1 MALLKTYISKNQ
13 QGTVTGVSEHALAY
27 FIGNLQKDR
36 QSPTVLICKNAEHV
50 ETLQEEIGYLYPKI
64 KVNTFPAWDVQPYDR
79 LSADPVIQAKRV
91 SALNAIKEN
100 VAELILTT
108 PNALSIRIPPLEDL
122 PKSLSI
128 RVNDTINRDDII
140 KTLTDCGYLR
150 VGTVME
156 TGEFSVRG
164 SLLDVFLSTEEEPF
178 RIDFFDD
185 EVESIKTFDTVSQR
199 TEKDIEHINLKS
211 VSEVILTEERI
222 TTFRKNWRAHFPNGT
237 NDSIYKDITEGK
249 KHDAMGHYLPL
260 FYGEN
265 ELPSL
270 LDVLPEDALII
281 RSPLAETA
289 FEARSRAINEAY
301 DARLNLEG
309 QGGFEGEV
317 TEPYRPLKREYLY
330 LQKEEW
336 DKKHKEFTWLML
348 SPFDDGGSKNHA
360 ENIEALSFSLAD
372 KSEHKNVVDSAMA
385 LINKAKEAGHKVLLS
400 ALAPSTLVR
409 MERTLEEHGLTTPET
424 IKKYSAFKKSKHA
437 ICMGVTPI
445 SWGFYDLKNG
455 ELVITEQ
462 DLFGE
467 RNNRP
472 VKRKKRKAEDIIS
485 HFNEIEVNSLV
496 VHHDHGIGQFKGL
509 VTMEVAGAKQDFLQ
523 LEYDGGDR
531 LFVPVVSLD
540 VLSKYGGEA
549 ENTKLDKL
557 GGAAW
562 QARKARVKKD
572 LLAMAGDLLKVAAER
587 EIKKGFK
594 YQQPDGLYDEFCAG
608 FPYVPTSEQLQ
619 AVQDVESDLYSDG
632 VMDRL
637 VVGDVGFGK
646 TEVAMRSAFIAA
658 MNGKQVAVTVPT
670 TLLARQ
676 HFENFFKRFKDFP
689 IKVAHLSRL
698 VTGKQ
703 KTQTLEGLKNGDI
716 DIVVGTHALLGKT
729 VEFKDLGL
737 LIVDEEQRFG
747 VAHKERLKQLKSN
760 VDVLTLTATPIPRTL
775 QMSLSGLRTLS
786 MITTPPVDRLA
797 IRSYVMKF
805 DRKVLRE
812 AILREIFRNGQV
824 FVVTPRVEGI
834 EKLADVIRHLVPE
847 SKVRVA
853 HGQMPKEALD
863 RTMTDFYDA
872 KFNVLVATTIIES
885 GIDVARANTL
895 IVHNA
900 DRFGLA
906 QLYQI
911 RGRVGRSKL
920 RAYAYFLLPNKGHM
934 SEDAVK
940 RLQVLQRL
948 EGIGAGFTLAS
959 YDMDIRGSG
968 NILGK
973 EQSGQVKEVGFE
985 LYNKM
990 LHEAVAEIKYKKEH
1004 GDDADTSALGDN
1016 FSPTLNLGLTFLI
1029 PELYVRDLNT
1039 RMSLYRR
1046 LASLE
1051 TNDELAEFKDEL
1063 VDRFGDLPEEVVKL
1077 IQVVKFKNRCKAL
1090 NIEKLD
1096 MGPKGVVIS
1105 LRGNTFPDPVALLGF
1120 IQQNTGLISLKPD
1133 QKIVFHKNTPNSE
1146 ERMHILDGLLTK
1158 LENLLPE
1165 IKNQAS

>member
-1 MALLKTYISKNQ
+1 MATLKAYLKKHRD
-13 QGTVTGVSEHALAY
+13 GALYGVSEQAFAY
-27 FIGNLQKDR
+27 FIGHLQTDR
-36 QSPTVLICKNAEHV
+36 TEPSVLIAKNAGHMES
-50 ETLQEEIGYLYPKI
+50 LKEELSWLFPKL
-64 KVNTFPAWDVQPYDR
+64 KVDMFPAWDVQPYDR
-79 LSADPVIQAKRV
+79 LSADTQIQAQRV
-91 SALNAIKEN
+91 ATLNAIHEKT
-100 VAELILTT
+100 VELILTT
-108 PNALSIRIPPLEDL
+108 ANALSIKVPPLDKL
-122 PKSLSI
+122 PQSLTLK
-128 RVNDTINRDDII
+128 VNEEISRDTVV
-140 KTLTDCGYLR
+140 KTLGDCGYLR

-156 TGEFSVRG
+156 AGEFSVRG
-164 SLLDVFLSTEEEPF
+164 SLLDVYLSTEEEPF

-185 EVESIKTFDTVSQR
+185 EIESIKTFDTVSQR
-199 TEKDIEHINLKS
+199 TQKAVDAIHLKS

-222 TTFRKNWRAHFPNGT
+222 TDFRKNWRAHFPNGT
-237 NDSIYKDITEGK
+237 NDPIYKDITEGK
-249 KHDAMGHYLPL
+249 KHDTMGHYLPL
-260 FYGEN
+260 FYGDDA
-265 ELPSL
+265 LPSF
-270 LDVLPEDALII
+270 LDVLPEKTLII
-281 RSPLAETA
+281 RTPLAEQA
-289 FEARSRAINEAY
+289 FDSRSRAINEAY
-301 DARLNLEG
+301 DARLNLKGE
-309 QGGFEGEV
+309 GGFDGEV
-317 TEPYRPLKREYLY
+317 TETYRPLKRELLY
-330 LQKEEW
+330 LQKEAW
-336 DKKHKEFTWLML
+336 DKKHKDFSWLML
-348 SPFDDGGSKNHA
+348 SDFDDGA
-360 ENIEALSFSLAD
+360 EHVFKFNLEPLSFSLSD
-372 KSEHKNVVDSAMA
+372 KMEHKNVIDSAMS
-385 LINKAKEAGHKVLLS
+385 LINKAKKLKHKILLS

-409 MERTLEEHGLTTPET
+409 MERTLEEHGLSTPET
-424 IKKYSAFKKSKHA
+424 VKRYHSFMKSDHPISMA
-437 ICMGVTPI
+437 VTPLA
-445 SWGFYDLKNG
+445 WGVYDTEKGVLM
-455 ELVITEQ
+455 ITEQ

-472 VKRKKRKAEDIIS
+472 IKRKKRKSEDIIA

-509 VTMEVAGAKQDFLQ
+509 VTMEISGAKQDFLQ

-540 VLSKYGGEA
+540 VLSKYGGDA
-549 ENTKLDKL
+549 EQTRLDKL

-562 QARKARVKKD
+562 QARKAKVKKD

-587 EIKKGFK
+587 EIRKGYK
-594 YQQPDGLYDEFCAG
+594 YKQPDGLYDEFCAG

-619 AVQDVESDLYSDG
+619 AVQDVEGDLYGDG

-658 MNGKQVAVTVPT
+658 MNGKQVAITVPT

-676 HFENFFKRFKDFP
+676 HFENFHKRFKDFP

-703 KTQTLEGLKNGDI
+703 KTLTLEGLKTGAV
-716 DIVVGTHALLGKT
+716 DIVIGTHALLGKAIQ
-729 VEFKDLGL
+729 FKDLGL
-737 LIVDEEQRFG
+737 LVVDEEQRFG
-747 VAHKERLKQLKSN
+747 VAHKERLKQLKAD

-805 DRKVLRE
+805 DHKVMRE

-824 FVVTPRVEGI
+824 FVVTPRVDGI
-834 EKLADVIRHLVPE
+834 DKLAETIQNLVPE

-853 HGQMPKEALD
+853 HGQMSKDALD
-863 RTMTDFYDA
+863 RTMTDFYDGQ
-872 KFNVLVATTIIES
+872 FNVLVATTIIES

-895 IVHNA
+895 IVHKA

-911 RGRVGRSKL
+911 RGRVGRSKV
-920 RAYAYFLLPNKGHM
+920 RAYAYFLLPGKGHLTN
-934 SEDAVK
+934 DAVK
-940 RLQVLQRL
+940 RLQILQRL

-1004 GDDADTSALGDN
+1004 GDGASETHFGESY
-1016 FSPTLNLGLTFLI
+1016 SPTLNLGLTFLI
-1029 PELYVRDLNT
+1029 PELYVKDLNS

-1046 LASLE
+1046 LASLD
-1051 TNDELAEFKDEL
+1051 DEHEIQDFSDEL
-1063 VDRFGDLPEEVVKL
+1063 VDRFGDLPEEVSKL

-1096 MGPKGVVIS
+1096 MGPKGVVIT
-1105 LRGNTFPDPVALLGF
+1105 LRNSTFPNPVGLLQF
-1120 IQQNTGLISLKPD
+1120 VQKNAGLITVKPD
-1133 QKIVFHKNTPNSE
+1133 QKIIFHKHVPKGDA
-1146 ERMHILDGLLTK
+1146 RMTILDGIVTK
-1158 LENLLPE
+1158 LENLLPHE
-1165 IKNQAS
+1165 IESAS

>member
-1 MALLKTYISKNQ
+1 MASLKNYLQKNQ
-13 QGTVTGVSEHALAY
+13 QGTLTGVTEYAFAHLLDD
-27 FIGNLQKDR
+27 LQKNYDG
-36 QSPTVLICKNAEHV
+36 TVLFICKNSEHMANVAEELKFIH
-50 ETLQEEIGYLYPKI
+50 PKLT
-64 KVNTFPAWDVQPYDR
+64 VHQFPAWDVQPYDR
-79 LSADPVIQAKRV
+79 LSADPLIQASRV
-91 SALNAIKEN
+91 ATLSAIQNGSAK
-100 VAELILTT
+100 VILTT
-108 PNALSIRIPPLEDL
+108 ANALSIRVPPLDKL
-122 PKSLSI
+122 PQTLKLEVDS
-128 RVNDTINRDDII
+128 THNRDHVV
-140 KTLTDCGYLR
+140 KTLVDCGYLR

-156 TGEFSVRG
+156 AGEFSVRG
-164 SLLDVFLSTEEEPF
+164 SLLDVFLSTAEEPY

-185 EVESIKTFDTVSQR
+185 EIECIKTFDPVTQR
-199 TEKDIEHINLKS
+199 TEKSVNAIDLKS
-211 VSEVILTEERI
+211 VSEVVLTDERI
-222 TTFRKNWRAHFPNGT
+222 TTFRKNWRSHFPHATG
-237 NDSIYKDITEGK
+237 DSIYKDITEGK
-249 KHDAMGHYLPL
+249 KHDAISHYLPL
-260 FYGEN
+260 FYGED

-270 LDVLPEDALII
+270 LDVLNQDNTLIV
-281 RSPLAETA
+281 RTPLAEIA

-309 QGGFEGEV
+309 EGGFDGEV
-317 TEPYRPLKREYLY
+317 AEAYRPLKRELLY
-330 LQKEEW
+330 LQKDEW
-336 DKKHKEFTWLML
+336 DKKHQQFTWLL
-348 SPFDDGGSKNHA
+348 IDQFEGDNPNQLKKQV
-360 ENIEALSFSLAD
+360 EPLSFSLAD
-372 KSEHKNVVDSAMA
+372 KKDHKDVVDNAMA
-385 LINKAKEAGHKVLLS
+385 LITQAMKNGDKVLLS
-400 ALAPSTLVR
+400 GLAPSTLVR
-409 MERTLEEHGLTTPET
+409 MERTLEQHGLTTPET
-424 IKKYSAFKKSKHA
+424 VKSYAGFKKSKA
-437 ICMGVTPI
+437 KICMAVTPI
-445 SWGFYDLKNG
+445 AWGFYDHDHGL
-455 ELVITEQ
+455 LIITEQ

-485 HFNEIEVNSLV
+485 HFNEIEVDSLV

-509 VTMEVAGAKQDFLQ
+509 ITMDVANTQQDFLQ
-523 LEYDGGDR
+523 LEYEGGDR

-540 VLSKYGGEA
+540 VLSKYGGDV

-562 QARKARVKKD
+562 QARKAKVKED
-572 LLAMAGDLLKVAAER
+572 LLAMAGDLMKVAAER
-587 EIKKGFK
+587 EIKKGFQYK
-594 YQQPDGLYDEFCAG
+594 APDGLYDEFCAG

-619 AVQDVESDLYSDG
+619 AVQDVEGDLYGPG

-703 KTQTLEGLKNGDI
+703 KTQTLEGLKSGDV
-716 DIVVGTHALLGKT
+716 DIVVGTHALLGKS

-737 LIVDEEQRFG
+737 LVVDEEQRFG
-747 VAHKERLKQLKSN
+747 VAHKERLKQLKAN

-812 AILREIFRNGQV
+812 AILREIFRGGQV
-824 FVVTPRVEGI
+824 FVVTPRVDGI
-834 EKLADVIRHLVPE
+834 EKLADVISHLVPE

-853 HGQMPKEALD
+853 HGQMAKDALD
-863 RTMTDFYDA
+863 RTMTDFYEG

-920 RAYAYFLLPNKGHM
+920 RAYAYFLLPNKGQM

-940 RLQVLQRL
+940 RLQILQRL

-959 YDMDIRGSG
+959 YDMDIRGAG
-968 NILGK
+968 NLLGK
-973 EQSGQVKEVGFE
+973 QQSGQVKEVGFE

-990 LHEAVAEIKYKKEH
+990 LHEAVAEVKHKQEH
-1004 GDDADTSALGDN
+1004 GETDQSAHFGESY
-1016 FSPTLNLGLTFLI
+1016 SPSLNLGLTFLI

-1046 LASLE
+1046 LAGLE
-1051 TNDELAEFKDEL
+1051 TEDELADFGDEL
-1063 VDRFGDLPEEVVKL
+1063 VDRFGDLPQEVKKL
-1077 IQVVKFKNRCKAL
+1077 IDVVRFKNRCKKL

-1096 MGPKGVVIS
+1096 MGPKGVVVA
-1105 LRGNTFPDPVALLGF
+1105 LRNNTFPNPSGLLML
-1120 IQQNTGLISLKPD
+1120 IQQNAGIITLKPD
-1133 QKIVFHKNTPNSE
+1133 QKIVFHYKVPE
-1146 ERMHILDGLLTK
+1146 GEARLGLLNNILMK
-1158 LENLLPE
+1158 LENLT
-1165 IKNQAS
+1165 ADA